1 MMKIISKDIND
12 ISDIAQKI
20 ITGFPNHRIFLF
32 EGDLGSGKTTLIK
45 EIVKQLGAN
54 EEAISPTFAILNI
67 YQSSKYGELYH
78 FDLYRIEAEEELME
92 IGFEDYI
99 LSGNYCFIEWPQIVE
114 EYFDNYVKITISA
127 DKNERIYKI
136 EEKK

>member
-67 YQSSKYGELYH
+67 YQSSEYGELYH
-78 FDLYRIEAEEELME
+78 FDLYRIEDEEELME

-99 LSGNYCFIEWPQIVE
+99 LSENYCFIEWPQIIE

-127 DKNERIYKI
+127 DKNERVYKI

>member
-1 MMKIISKDIND
+1 MMKITSTSLND
-12 ISDIAQKI
+12 ISRIAEKI
-20 ITGFPNHRIFLF
+20 LSGFPHHRIFLF

-45 EIVKQLGAN
+45 ELVKQLGAN
-54 EEAISPTFAILNI
+54 DEAISPTFAILNI

-78 FDLYRIEAEEELME
+78 FDLYRIEHEEELME

-114 EYFDNYVKITISA
+114 EYFDNYVKITIST
-127 DKNERIYKI
+127 DINERTYKI
-136 EEKK
+136 EEK